1 MQHLDDGLL
10 HALVDGEVP
19 SSELGPIQAHLASCA
34 DCRVRLDEA
43 RAMAGESNA
52 LIELIEVPASSAP
65 APLPAP
71 RRRPAAWIKPLALA
85 ASLGLAVAIGYAG
98 GARQGEVF
106 VPAAL
111 RVDTLYLSEDGAAHR
126 QESSEEAARP
136 ATVPAPASAAE
147 QSDEQARSRREAPR
161 EAESREAEADQAAAP
176 AAPSPAVERARS
188 DSMAERKQSS
198 QYRLDEREAA
208 GRVGARQAP
217 APQPARDFV
226 GRVANVLTDSAL
238 KRANNEGAAKSLAA
252 APQARLE
259 QAVTTLAVTP
269 ISFTEAVALLGG
281 QLKLIEGMVP
291 ARLES
296 SGTAVRVVYVLERGE
311 LILQQRREADSVS
324 VELIG
329 PALSPDSLAKLRQK
343 IR

>member
-19 SSELGPIQAHLASCA
+19 SSELGPIQAHLTSCA

-52 LIELIEVPASSAP
+52 LIELIEVPASGGPVA
-65 APLPAP
+65 LPAP
-71 RRRPAAWIKPLALA
+71 RRRPAAWIKPIMLA

-98 GARQGEVF
+98 GARQGETF
-106 VPAAL
+106 VPAVL
-111 RVDTLYLSEDGAAHR
+111 RVDTLYLSEDGPANR
-126 QESSEEAARP
+126 QDISEEPAAP
-136 ATVPAPASAAE
+136 ATVPAPRSAAVR
-147 QSDEQARSRREAPR
+147 SDEQTRSRRQAP
-161 EAESREAEADQAAAP
+161 AESREAETDQAAVP
-176 AAPSPAVERARS
+176 AAPTPAGERR
-188 DSMAERKQSS
+188 DSAAQRRLSS
-198 QYRLDEREAA
+198 QYRLEELVVTSSEESR
-208 GRVGARQAP
+208 RIPAR
-217 APQPARDFV
+217 QPARDAV
-226 GRVANVLTDSAL
+226 GQAARALTDSML

-259 QAVTTLAVTP
+259 EAVTTLAVTP

-324 VELIG
+324 VTLIA